1 MYGKIDKEKCFVKI
15 ETMVS
20 KYMWEMRKGNKDVEE
35 EDSEYKT
42 RRKKGQQCREGK
54 RKSQL
59 HIPETMNEKEEE
71 EEGREETY
79 CKFERE
85 SHQNTP
91 NPLSPTNTPTSDQPE
106 NASTLETQSQ
116 PEGDTQHRSNHHT
129 QTVSNRNA
137 KNDEKG

>member
-1 MYGKIDKEKCFVKI
+1 
-15 ETMVS
+15 
-20 KYMWEMRKGNKDVEE
+20 
-35 EDSEYKT
+35 
-42 RRKKGQQCREGK
+42 
-54 RKSQL
+54 
-59 HIPETMNEKEEE
+59 MNEKEEE

-137 KNDEKG
+137 KNDEKKAEYETRDYNYNPRVRLVGRPPPIAGSCPTYSV